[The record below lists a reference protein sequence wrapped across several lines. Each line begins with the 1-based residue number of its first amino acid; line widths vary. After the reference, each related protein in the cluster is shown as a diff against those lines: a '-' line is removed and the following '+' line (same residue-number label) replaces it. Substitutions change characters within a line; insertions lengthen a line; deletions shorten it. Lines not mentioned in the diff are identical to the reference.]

1 MRLCKR
7 VHDEDAALLVRE
19 GPLFFV
25 NMGDDLGRG
34 LTPPGVRP
42 RYDRY
47 EKSPLNQFH
56 ASLMGFVLIVG
67 TLVIFSALGI
77 ILSI

>member
-1 MRLCKR
+1 MSALLRVSWVRLCKR

-25 NMGDDLGRG
+25 CFREY
-34 LTPPGVRP
+34 GVRP
-42 RYDRY
+42 RY

>member
-1 MRLCKR
+1 MSCG
-7 VHDEDAALLVRE
+7 DAGGDPGGFFFSCV
-19 GPLFFV
+19 FV

-34 LTPPGVRP
+34 QTPPGVRP